1 MSRIGKL
8 PIELPSGV
16 TVEVNGNVVTAKSS
30 KGELTQTIESPLITV
45 KVEDGA
51 VIVERKNDSIESKA
65 KHGLYRSL
73 ISNMVEGLDKG
84 FSKILE
90 INGVGYRANL
100 QGKKL
105 VLSLGFSHPVEYTAP
120 EGITIEIDEQKKNQL
135 TISGIDKQ
143 KVGQVAAVIRGFKK
157 PEPYKGKGIKYI
169 DEQIVRKAGKT
180 AAKGE

>member
-1 MSRIGKL
+1 MSRIGKM

-16 TVEVNGNVVTAKSS
+16 TVEVNGKVVTARSS
-30 KGELTQTIESPLITV
+30 KGELTQTIESPLVTV
-45 KVEDGA
+45 KVEEGT
-51 VIVERKNDSIESKA
+51 VIVERKNDSIEAKA

-73 ISNMVEGLDKG
+73 LANMVEGLDKG

-105 VLSLGFSHPVEYTAP
+105 VLSLGYSHPVEFTAP

-157 PEPYKGKGIKYI
+157 PEPYKGKGIKYL
-169 DEQIVRKAGKT
+169 DEHIVRKAGKT
-180 AAKGE
+180 AGKGE

>member
-8 PIELPSGV
+8 PVELPSGV
-16 TVEVNGNVVTAKSS
+16 TVEVNGNVVTARSS
-30 KGELTQTIESPLITV
+30 KGELTQEIQSKLITV
-45 KVEDGA
+45 KVEDNL
-51 VIVERKNDSIESKA
+51 VIIERKNDSIEAKA

-73 ISNMVEGLDKG
+73 IANMVEGLDKG

-105 VLSLGFSHPVEYTAP
+105 VLSLGFSHPIEFTTP
-120 EGITIEIDEQKKNQL
+120 EGITIEIDEKNKNQL
-135 TISGIDKQ
+135 KISGIDKQ
-143 KVGQVAAVIRGFKK
+143 KVGQVAAKIRSFKK

-169 DEQIVRKAGKT
+169 DEHIVRKAGKA
-180 AAKGE
+180 AAKAE